1 MQSEESVMK
10 NIVIAMKLCNVTKMS
25 EGALYAA
32 LFNNGLDT
40 DQATS
45 VVRRAILNGI
55 IKRSGHVVEIGEQHS
70 EKDPAGT
77 WAVCNS

>member
-1 MQSEESVMK
+1 MQSENRIIE
-10 NIVIAMKLCNVTKMS
+10 NIIIAMKLCNVTKMS

-32 LFNNGLDT
+32 LFGQGLDT

-45 VVRRAILNGI
+45 VVRRAILGGI

-70 EKDPAGT
+70 EEDPIGARS
-77 WAVCNS
+77 VCNS